1 MKADPAVQ
9 RRLLDLVADDAELNR
24 AAHRRRNLPELAEID
39 EAERDLQ
46 AKRDDLV
53 VAQTSASDLEREV
66 KRLEGEVEQV
76 RAREQRDRERMQ
88 AGGSAK
94 QMEDLDSELQTLSRR
109 QGVLEDELL
118 DVMEQREALDTNV
131 SKAREAVE
139 AGEERLDDARR
150 RRDEAFTDLDAA
162 ESRYQADRDAIVAEL
177 PAELLAIYDRV
188 RDQRGTGA
196 GPLQGS
202 TCGACRL
209 ELDRA
214 ALIEVREA
222 AADDVVRCTE
232 CGAVLVRGAG
242 SAR

>member
-1 MKADPAVQ
+1 M
-9 RRLLDLVADDAELNR
+9 LDLVADDAELTR

-53 VAQTSASDLEREV
+53 VAQTSAGDLEREV
-66 KRLEGEVEQV
+66 KRLEGEVEQI
-76 RAREQRDRERMQ
+76 RAREQRDRERME

-94 QMEDLDSELQTLSRR
+94 QMADLDSELQTLSRR

-131 SKAREAVE
+131 SKAREAVD
-139 AGEERLDDARR
+139 AAEERLADAQR

-162 ESRYQADRDAIVAEL
+162 ESRYREDRDSIVAEL
-177 PAELLAIYDRV
+177 PEDLLAVYDRV
-188 RDQRGTGA
+188 RAQRGVGA
-196 GPLQGS
+196 GALQGS
-202 TCGACRL
+202 RCEACRL

-214 ALIEVREA
+214 ALVEVREA
-222 AADDVVRCTE
+222 AADDVVRCAE
-232 CGAVLVRGAG
+232 CGAILVRTGG
-242 SAR
+242 SGR

>member
-24 AAHRRRNLPELAEID
+24 AAHRRRNLPELTEID

-53 VAQTSASDLEREV
+53 VAQTSAGDLEREV

-94 QMEDLDSELQTLSRR
+94 QMEDLDNELQTLSRR

-118 DVMEQREALDTNV
+118 EVMEQREALDTNV

-139 AGEERLDDARR
+139 VAEERLGDARR
-150 RRDEAFTDLDAA
+150 RRDEAFADLDAA
-162 ESRYQADRDAIVAEL
+162 ESRYRGDRDAIVAEL
-177 PAELLAIYDRV
+177 PQDLLALYERV
-188 RDQRGTGA
+188 REQRGAGA
-196 GPLQGS
+196 GQLQGS
-202 TCGACRL
+202 RCGACRL

-214 ALIEVREA
+214 AMVEVREA
-222 AADDVVRCTE
+222 ADDDVVRCAE
-232 CGAVLVRGAG
+232 CGAVLVRGGG
-242 SAR
+242 SAK